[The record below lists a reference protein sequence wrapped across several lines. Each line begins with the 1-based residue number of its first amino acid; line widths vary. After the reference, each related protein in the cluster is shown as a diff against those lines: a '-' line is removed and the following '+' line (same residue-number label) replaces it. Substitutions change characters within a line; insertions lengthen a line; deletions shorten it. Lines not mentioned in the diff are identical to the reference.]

1 MHSSIYGF
9 LVYSNQRLQWR
20 MTELISPIG
29 NGLFQMSLINGRI
42 YLSKTIIKM
51 RQFCC

>member
-1 MHSSIYGF
+1 
-9 LVYSNQRLQWR
+9 

-29 NGLFQMSLINGRI
+29 NGLLQMSLINGRI

-51 RQFCC
+51 RQLCCNKFGKGCRIITNM